1 MLGASDIIINL
12 LVEILFDGIIF
23 YILYSTMNSGYT
35 RVKNA
40 LIYSIAMEIKQ
51 LIVVRAIF
59 LYPVFILLFGDYFF
73 IAFVGYF
80 ILGFALTFIFDKFYD
95 LLDRKT
101 FIIVCTLIQL
111 GATSVLNM
119 LLNLFIYI
127 IYKKKG

>member
-1 MLGASDIIINL
+1 MLDASDIIINL

-119 LLNLFIYI
+119 LLNLFI
-127 IYKKKG
+127 